1 MIQGFLEAGKLN
13 LQKNPTQHGFL
24 CLFTAWLIE
33 DDLPFTIGES
43 LALKRLYEYMDSQMV
58 LPSDTAIHNAVAHI
72 MAELYSVIVK
82 ELLVSIAS
90 SIFLP
95 LF

>member
-1 MIQGFLEAGKLN
+1 MLIAEEEVKQTTATADPLPTTDPVHRGFTLASVRVIQGFLEAGKLN

-43 LALKRLYEYMDSQMV
+43 LALKRLYEYMDS
-58 LPSDTAIHNAVAHI
+58 
-72 MAELYSVIVK
+72 
-82 ELLVSIAS
+82 
-90 SIFLP
+90 
-95 LF
+95 